1 MMIMMTTM
9 TMMMMTTIFDPKVTE
24 LLVIAD
30 DARNDFLREKRKVEY
45 MKQKVE
51 EQAAK
56 RAKTEKAETKHGDEM
71 QVDESQTEKKTEEKV
86 ENQTLTD
93 YFYMLEKV
101 RAWNRVHFL
110 RFRQV
115 HAELEQLKAARN
127 AEIIRREEETFEKEA
142 EWVFEAAEAIALKL
156 ALGEGGSSSS
166 SAKPSSSSSAK

>member
-1 MMIMMTTM
+1 MVMMIMMTTM

-30 DARNDFLREKRKVEY
+30 DSRNDFLREKRKVEY

-71 QVDESQTEKKTEEKV
+71 QVGES
-86 ENQTLTD
+86 
-93 YFYMLEKV
+93 
-101 RAWNRVHFL
+101 
-110 RFRQV
+110 
-115 HAELEQLKAARN
+115 
-127 AEIIRREEETFEKEA
+127 
-142 EWVFEAAEAIALKL
+142 
-156 ALGEGGSSSS
+156 LGEGGSSSS